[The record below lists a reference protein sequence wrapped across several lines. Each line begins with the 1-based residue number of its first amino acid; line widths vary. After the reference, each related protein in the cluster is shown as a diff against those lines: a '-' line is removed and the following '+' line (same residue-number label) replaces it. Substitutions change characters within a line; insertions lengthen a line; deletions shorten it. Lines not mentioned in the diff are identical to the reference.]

1 MDQLAIPSNL
11 APQIIKRF
19 HEQNFFQHLGVAGMK
34 RHLESIFFIKNFT
47 NLATKVVQDCI
58 FCSYNKIY
66 PNRKLEP
73 GLKLFVDAPKKI
85 VAMDLCTVRTKSPVD
100 SFLTIVD
107 VFSRYSAFIPIS
119 KDCTA
124 DVILDKFVQHWIRYF
139 GFPASI
145 LVDGATNF
153 TNSLIGS
160 AAANLNIKIC
170 RISPYNSQSNV
181 AERYNKFALMG
192 IKIFHQNYG
201 IDDNNFGIILSLIG
215 QMLNSQ
221 KLPNGFTPSFLMT
234 GSEANFS
241 VITFQ
246 TIGPESKL
254 NEHCKNILRAQNVYN
269 VYNKKAW
276 KIRGHPIIQHMKNS
290 RQGHLFY

>member
-1 MDQLAIPSNL
+1 MY
-11 APQIIKRF
+11 
-19 HEQNFFQHLGVAGMK
+19 
-34 RHLESIFFIKNFT
+34 
-47 NLATKVVQDCI
+47 

-66 PNRKLEP
+66 PNKKLEP
-73 GLKLFVDAPKKI
+73 GLKLFVDAPKKF
-85 VAMDLCTVRTKSPVD
+85 VAMDICTVRTKSPVD

-124 DVILDKFVQHWIRYF
+124 DVILDNFVQHWIRYF

-160 AAANLNIKIC
+160 VAANLNIKMC

-192 IKIFHQNYG
+192 IKIFHQNYW
-201 IDDNNFGIILSLIG
+201 IDDNNFGIILSLISIWC
-215 QMLNSQ
+215 MAL
-221 KLPNGFTPSFLMT
+221 
-234 GSEANFS
+234 E
-241 VITFQ
+241 
-246 TIGPESKL
+246 
-254 NEHCKNILRAQNVYN
+254 C
-269 VYNKKAW
+269 
-276 KIRGHPIIQHMKNS
+276 
-290 RQGHLFY
+290 